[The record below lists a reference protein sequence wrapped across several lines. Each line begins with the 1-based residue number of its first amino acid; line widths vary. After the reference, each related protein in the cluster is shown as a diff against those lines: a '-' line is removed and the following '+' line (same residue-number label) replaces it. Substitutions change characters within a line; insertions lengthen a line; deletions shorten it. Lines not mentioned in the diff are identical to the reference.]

1 MFGARL
7 SNLLKPR
14 PKPIADAGMGDAAL
28 RLLMFCDRRAASQ
41 EVHLLRPLRRAR
53 RVHEAG
59 LVIYSEDVAAAQGAE
74 PRWVEDAFD
83 RSKPHALV
91 FSRFAGFAAEAIIA
105 AARRRGVRIV
115 THLDDYLLEVP
126 GDVGATKAAHHMRPE
141 RIAALTATLRD
152 ADLLYISTAPLAAKV
167 RAAGFTAPVIVSELQ
182 SCADEDELAPP
193 PSDDGQVRIG
203 YQGTSSHGPDL
214 AMIAPAL
221 IAALKARPH
230 ATLTLF
236 GTIKPPPELAAL
248 GDRVRHMPAAG
259 EYDAFLAA
267 LRKEAWHI
275 GLAPLRNTEFN
286 SFRTYTKWTEY
297 ALAGAAVL
305 ASDTLPY
312 RDVMANGAGLL
323 VRDDGWEHALLTAI
337 DDAPARRRMAEAAQT
352 KLRTELTLARQEQQ
366 VRAMLRQAGAP

>member
-14 PKPIADAGMGDAAL
+14 PKPLADAGVADAPL
-28 RLLMFCDRRAASQ
+28 RLLMFCDRPAASQ
-41 EVHLLRPLRRAR
+41 EVHLLRALRRAR
-53 RVHEAG
+53 RAGEAG

-74 PRWVEDAFD
+74 ARWIEDAFE
-83 RSKPHALV
+83 RAKPHVLV
-91 FSRFAGFAAEAIIA
+91 FSRFAGSAAELIIA

-115 THLDDYLLEVP
+115 THLDDFLLEVP
-126 GDVGATKAAHHMRPE
+126 PDVGATKAAHHMRPE
-141 RIAALTATLRD
+141 RVAALTVTLNG

-167 RAAGFTAPVIVSELQ
+167 RAAGFAAPIVISELQ
-182 SCADEDELAPP
+182 SCADGSELAPP
-193 PSDDGQVRIG
+193 PTDERDIRIG

-236 GTIKPPPELAAL
+236 GTIKPPTDLAAL
-248 GDRVRHMPAAG
+248 GDRVRHIPAAG
-259 EYDAFLAA
+259 DYDAFLAA
-267 LRKEAWHI
+267 LRREAWHI
-275 GLAPLRNTEFN
+275 GLAPLRDTEFN

-305 ASDTLPY
+305 ASDTPPY
-312 RDVMANGAGLL
+312 RDVIAGGAGLL
-323 VRDDGWEHALLTAI
+323 VRDGDWEGALLAAI
-337 DDAPARRRMAEAAQT
+337 DDAQSRLRMAQTAQN
-352 KLRTELTLARQEQQ
+352 KLRTELTLTRQEAQ